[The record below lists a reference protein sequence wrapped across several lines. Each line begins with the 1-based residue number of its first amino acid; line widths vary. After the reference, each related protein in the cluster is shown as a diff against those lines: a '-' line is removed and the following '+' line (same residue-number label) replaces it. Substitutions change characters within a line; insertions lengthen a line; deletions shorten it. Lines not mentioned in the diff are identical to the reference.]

1 MLVPQ
6 HKISR
11 VSEYKLGMRSE
22 VSVDEFTRTLGE
34 RNARACISYAMRAA
48 KRIVRTLYFQ
58 GVDKSICQETGVL
71 KGLALQHQVHHMLLD
86 FTVGRVRELWLRYPA
101 RLLTE

>member
-22 VSVDEFTRTLGE
+22 ISVDEFTRTLGE

-48 KRIVRTLYFQ
+48 KRIVGSMRWQ
-58 GVDKSICQETGVL
+58 GIGIPEPSLI

-86 FTVGRVRELWLRYPA
+86 FTVGRVRELMA
-101 RLLTE
+101 